1 MSTWA
6 SSNFQ
11 LPCRAWTIVDRYGR
25 MIINPIAT
33 RERAERLAGENIHG
47 TYIQAKNQ
55 GYRVIQIEMRE
66 IEG

>member
-1 MSTWA
+1 M
-6 SSNFQ
+6 
-11 LPCRAWTIVDRYGR
+11 V
-25 MIINPIAT
+25 INPVAM

-47 TYIQAKNQ
+47 TYHQAKNQ